1 MFAFRSAIR
10 KLFGIII
17 PGVDKTEVDVVAEL
31 RAALDEAEA
40 EIDSLT
46 TTLVLRNIEYALNKV
61 EVLNAIGTL
70 MVAFDINSIELSQDE
85 DAEDE
90 E

>member
-46 TTLVLRNIEYALNKV
+46 ATLFLRNIEAALNKV
-61 EVLNAIGTL
+61 EVLNAIGAL
-70 MVAFDINSIELSQDE
+70 MVAFDIDSLTLTQDE
-85 DAEDE
+85 DEEVDE
-90 E
+90 